1 MLTQLP
7 FRVVKSKT
15 FVDLRISRTLRF
27 APMIGQTISH
37 YRIVEKIGG
46 GGMGVVYKAEDT
58 SLGRFVALKFLPEG
72 VAQDPQAL
80 ERFRREA
87 RAASALNHPN
97 ICTIYEIG
105 DHDGKRF
112 IAMEFLDGMTLRHRI
127 AGRPVDSETIVSLG
141 IEIADALDAAHAKG
155 IVHRDIKPAN
165 IFVTE
170 RGHAK
175 VLDFGLAK
183 VGLSGAD
190 GVVSAIP
197 TATAEELLTSPGNA
211 VGTVAYMSPEQVRG
225 KDLDARTDLFSFGVV
240 LYEMATGSLPFRGDT
255 SGVVFDAILNREPVA
270 PMRLN
275 PDLPA
280 KLEEI
285 IQRAIEKDRDLR
297 YQHASDLRAELQR
310 LKRDSSSGRMQLSP
324 SGKEGQPEAASQAF
338 TSPVA
343 TRQARGNT
351 YYYLAAAV
359 FVLAVVAAFLLYR
372 SSRGSPA
379 ASKEWTQLTFF
390 TDSAVYPALSPD
402 GRMLAFIRGSN
413 SFFGSGQIY
422 VKFLPDG
429 DPVQLTHDSLAKLSP
444 AFSPDGSRIAYGT
457 GPPFDEWEVPV
468 IGGEPHIMLPN
479 ASSLTWIESGKR
491 LLFSEI
497 KEGLHLVVV
506 TTDLGRGQRREV
518 YAPPGD
524 RSMAHHS
531 YLSPDRRWVLVVEM
545 DNRGNILPCRV
556 VPFEGGG
563 NGRVVGPADSTCYAG
578 AWSPDGKWIY
588 LSARKG
594 DKSQIWRQSFP
605 DGEPELVTSGPTS
618 QEGIEMAADG
628 KSFITS
634 VGTRDTTVWLHDK
647 DGDHQISSEG
657 NAVAPSFSSDGTRL
671 YYLMANGQTPG
682 YELWVK
688 DLTAEKAAGEK
699 VEKVLPGYSMEGYSV
714 SRDGKE
720 VAFATTDRSDPSGRS
735 SLWIAATDHR
745 SSPRRISA
753 SGTETEDSPFFLPDG
768 DLIFRA
774 IENGSNYLYRMKAD
788 GSGRQRI
795 SSQRIFD
802 AKAVSPDGRWVIAST
817 PVAGEEHTAEAT
829 AFAVDGHATI
839 PLCPGY
845 CFTNWNTAGT
855 AMFLY
860 FPSLFKGTYPMAVK
874 HDTGL
879 PTLPPS
885 GFRRLEDL
893 ANAKTAGV
901 IPRQVDSI
909 VNSSLY
915 AYTQENARRNLYR
928 IPLP

>member
-1 MLTQLP
+1 VL
-7 FRVVKSKT
+7 
-15 FVDLRISRTLRF
+15 
-27 APMIGQTISH
+27 GQTISH
-37 YRIVEKIGG
+37 YRIVEKLGG

-58 SLGRFVALKFLPEG
+58 SLRRFVALKFLPESG
-72 VAQDPQAL
+72 AQDSQAL

-112 IAMEFLDGMTLRHRI
+112 IAMEFLDGLTLRHRI
-127 AGRPVDSETIVSLG
+127 AGRPMESETIVSLG

-175 VLDFGLAK
+175 ILDFGLAK
-183 VGLSGAD
+183 VGPGAA
-190 GVVSAIP
+190 GGAVSAIP
-197 TATAEELLTSPGNA
+197 TATAEELLTSPGTA

-225 KDLDARTDLFSFGVV
+225 KDLDTRTDLFSFGVV
-240 LYEMATGSLPFRGDT
+240 LYEMATGSLAFRGDT
-255 SGVVFDAILNREPVA
+255 SGVMFDAILNREPIA
-270 PMRLN
+270 PVRLN
-275 PDLPA
+275 PDLST

-285 IQRAIEKDRDLR
+285 IMRAIEKDRDLR

-310 LKRDSSSGRMQLSP
+310 LKRDSSSGQMQVSP
-324 SGKEGQPEAASQAF
+324 SGKQGQPKPASHSLP
-338 TSPVA
+338 SPVA
-343 TRQARGNT
+343 TRQPRGNA
-351 YYYLAAAV
+351 YNVAAAI
-359 FVLAVVAAFLLYR
+359 FVLAVVAGAVLLYR
-372 SSRGSPA
+372 TSGSSPA
-379 ASKEWTQLTFF
+379 ASKDWTQLTFF

-413 SFFGSGQIY
+413 SFFGPGQIY

-468 IGGEPHIMLPN
+468 LGGEPHILLPN
-479 ASSLTWIESGKR
+479 ASSLTWIERGKR

-506 TTDLGRGQRREV
+506 TTDLGRGQRQEV

-524 RSMAHHS
+524 RSMVHHS
-531 YLSPDRRWVLVVEM
+531 YLSPDRRWVLAVEM

-563 NGRVVGPADSTCYAG
+563 NARIVGPADGTCIAG

-588 LSARKG
+588 LSAKKG
-594 DKSQIWRQSFP
+594 DRFQIWRQGFP
-605 DGEPELVTSGPTS
+605 DGKPEQVTSGPTS

-634 VGTRDTTVWLHDK
+634 VGSRDSTVWLHDK

-657 NAVAPSFSSDGTRL
+657 NAVAPSFSSDGNRL

-688 DLTAEKAAGEK
+688 DLMGEK
-699 VEKVLPGYSMEGYSV
+699 LEKVLPGYSMEGYAV

-720 VAFATTDRSDPSGRS
+720 VAFAISDPSGHS
-735 SLWIAATDHR
+735 SLWVAATDHR
-745 SSPRRISA
+745 SSPKRISLA
-753 SGTETEDSPFFLPDG
+753 GTETEDSPFFLPNG

-774 IENGSNYLYRMKAD
+774 IESGSNFLYRMKAD
-788 GSGRQRI
+788 GSGRQKI

-802 AKAVSPDGRWVIAST
+802 AKSVSPDGRWVIAST

-829 AFAVDGHATI
+829 AFAVDGHATV

-845 CFTNWNTAGT
+845 CFTTWNTAGT
-855 AMFLY
+855 VMFLY
-860 FPSLFKGTYPMAVK
+860 FPSLFKGTYPIAVK

-893 ANAKTAGV
+893 ANAKTTAV

-909 VNSSLY
+909 VSSSLY

-928 IPLP
+928 VPLP

>member
-1 MLTQLP
+1 VL
-7 FRVVKSKT
+7 
-15 FVDLRISRTLRF
+15 
-27 APMIGQTISH
+27 GQTISH
-37 YRIVEKIGG
+37 YRIVEKLGG

-58 SLGRFVALKFLPEG
+58 SLRRFVALKFLPES

-112 IAMEFLDGMTLRHRI
+112 IAMEFLDGLTLRHRI
-127 AGRPVDSETIVSLG
+127 AGRPMESETIVSLG

-175 VLDFGLAK
+175 ILDFGLAK
-183 VGLSGAD
+183 VGPGAA
-190 GVVSAIP
+190 GGAASAIP
-197 TATAEELLTSPGNA
+197 TATAEELLTSPGTA

-225 KDLDARTDLFSFGVV
+225 KDLDTRTDLFSFGVV

-255 SGVVFDAILNREPVA
+255 SGVMFDAILNREPVA
-270 PMRLN
+270 PVRLN
-275 PDLPA
+275 PDLST

-285 IQRAIEKDRDLR
+285 IKRAIEKDRDLR

-310 LKRDSSSGRMQLSP
+310 LKRDSSSGQMQVSP
-324 SGKEGQPEAASQAF
+324 SGKRGQPEPASHSLP
-338 TSPVA
+338 SPVA
-343 TRQARGNT
+343 TRQPRGKA
-351 YYYLAAAV
+351 YYVAAAI
-359 FVLAVVAAFLLYR
+359 FVLAVVAGAVLLYR
-372 SSRGSPA
+372 TSGSSPA
-379 ASKEWTQLTFF
+379 ASKDWTQLTFF

-402 GRMLAFIRGSN
+402 GRMLAFIRGGN
-413 SFFGSGQIY
+413 SFFGPGQIY

-468 IGGEPHIMLPN
+468 LGGEPHILLPN
-479 ASSLTWIESGKR
+479 ASSLTWIERGKR

-506 TTDLGRGQRREV
+506 TTDLGRGQRQEV

-524 RSMAHHS
+524 RSMVHHS

-563 NGRVVGPADSTCYAG
+563 NARIVGPADGTCIAG

-588 LSARKG
+588 LSAKKG
-594 DKSQIWRQSFP
+594 DRFQIWRQGFP
-605 DGEPELVTSGPTS
+605 DGELEQVTSGPTS

-634 VGTRDTTVWLHDK
+634 VGSRDSTVWLHDK

-657 NAVAPSFSSDGTRL
+657 NAVAPSFSSDGNRL

-688 DLTAEKAAGEK
+688 DLMGEK
-699 VEKVLPGYSMEGYSV
+699 LEKVLPGYSMQGYAV

-720 VAFATTDRSDPSGRS
+720 VAFAMSDPSGHS
-735 SLWIAATDHR
+735 SVWVAGTDHR
-745 SSPRRISA
+745 SSPKRISLA
-753 SGTETEDSPFFLPDG
+753 GTETEDSPFFLPNG

-774 IENGSNYLYRMKAD
+774 IESGSNFLYRMKAD
-788 GSGRQRI
+788 GSGRQKL

-802 AKAVSPDGRWVIAST
+802 AKSVSPDGRWVIAST
-817 PVAGEEHTAEAT
+817 PVTGEEHTAEAT
-829 AFAVDGHATI
+829 AFAVDGHATV

-845 CFTNWNTAGT
+845 CFTTWNTAGT
-855 AMFLY
+855 VMFLY
-860 FPSLFKGTYPMAVK
+860 FPSLFKGTYPLAVK

-893 ANAKTAGV
+893 ANAKTTAV

-909 VNSSLY
+909 VSSSLY

-928 IPLP
+928 VPLP

>member
-1 MLTQLP
+1 ML
-7 FRVVKSKT
+7 
-15 FVDLRISRTLRF
+15 
-27 APMIGQTISH
+27 GQTISH
-37 YRIVEKIGG
+37 YRIVEKLGG

-58 SLGRFVALKFLPEG
+58 SLRRFVALKFLPEG

-105 DHDGKRF
+105 DHDGKPF

-127 AGRPVDSETIVSLG
+127 AGRPVESETIISLG

-183 VGLSGAD
+183 VGPGAAG
-190 GVVSAIP
+190 GVVSALP
-197 TATAEELLTSPGNA
+197 TATAEDLLTSPGSA

-255 SGVVFDAILNREPVA
+255 SGVMFDAILNREPVA
-270 PMRLN
+270 PIRLN

-310 LKRDSSSGRMQLSP
+310 LKRDSSSGRMKVS
-324 SGKEGQPEAASQAF
+324 SSEKERKEGEDGEEKQPEPAF
-338 TSPVA
+338 HPSTSSVA
-343 TRQARGNT
+343 TGQSRRNAHY
-351 YYYLAAAV
+351 YYYLAAAL
-359 FVLAVVAAFLLYR
+359 FVLAVAAAAFLFYR
-372 SSRGSPA
+372 SSHSSPA
-379 ASKEWTQLTFF
+379 PSKDWTQLTFF
-390 TDSAVYPALSPD
+390 TDSAVYPALSQD
-402 GRMLAFIRGSN
+402 GRMLAFIRGSD
-413 SFFGSGQIY
+413 SFFGRGQIY

-429 DPVQLTHDSLAKLSP
+429 DPVQLTHDSMSKLSP

-457 GPPFDEWEVPV
+457 APPFDLWEVPV
-468 IGGEPHIMLPN
+468 VGGEPHIMMPN
-479 ASSLTWIESGKR
+479 ASSLTWIDGGKR

-506 TTDLGRGQRREV
+506 TTDPGRGQKREV

-531 YLSPDRRWVLVVEM
+531 YLSPDRRWLLVVEM
-545 DNRGNILPCRV
+545 DNRGNILPCRI
-556 VPFEGGG
+556 VPFEGAG
-563 NGRVVGPADSTCYAG
+563 NLRIVGPADSMCIAG

-594 DKSQIWRQSFP
+594 DRFQIWRQAFP
-605 DGEPELVTSGPTS
+605 DGQPELVTPGPTS
-618 QEGIEMAADG
+618 QEGIEMAPDG

-634 VGTRDTTVWLHDK
+634 VGSRDSTVWLHDK

-657 NAVAPSFSSDGTRL
+657 NAEAPSFSSDGNKL

-688 DLTAEKAAGEK
+688 DLTSEKATGEEK
-699 VEKVLPGYSMEGYSV
+699 TEKVLPGYSMEGYSV
-714 SRDGKE
+714 SHDGKQ
-720 VAFATTDRSDPSGRS
+720 VVFAMRDPSDPSGPS
-735 SLWIAATDHR
+735 SLWIADTDHR
-745 SSPRRISA
+745 SSPRRISLA
-753 SGTETEDSPFFLPDG
+753 GTGAEDSPFFLPDG
-768 DLIFRA
+768 DLVFRA
-774 IENGSNYLYRMKAD
+774 IEGGSNFLYRMKAD
-788 GSGRQRI
+788 GSGRHKI

-802 AKAVSPDGRWVIAST
+802 SRSVSPDGRWVIAST
-817 PVAGEEHTAEAT
+817 PVAGEQRTADST
-829 AFAVDGHATI
+829 AFAVDGHATV

-845 CFTNWNTAGT
+845 CFATWNTAGT
-855 AMFLY
+855 DMFLY
-860 FPSLFKGTYPMAVK
+860 FPTLFNGIYPLPVK

-879 PTLPPS
+879 PKVPPAGFARLADLPKVKS
-885 GFRRLEDL
+885 AD
-893 ANAKTAGV
+893 V
-901 IPRQVDSI
+901 IPREVDSI
-909 VNSSLY
+909 VSSSVY

-928 IPLP
+928 IPVP

>member
-1 MLTQLP
+1 
-7 FRVVKSKT
+7 
-15 FVDLRISRTLRF
+15 
-27 APMIGQTISH
+27 
-37 YRIVEKIGG
+37 
-46 GGMGVVYKAEDT
+46 MGVVYKAEDT
-58 SLGRFVALKFLPEG
+58 SLRRFVALKFLPEG

-105 DHDGKRF
+105 DHNGQRF
-112 IAMEFLDGMTLRHRI
+112 IAMEFLDGLTLRHRI
-127 AGRPVDSETIVSLG
+127 AGRPLDSDIIVSLG

-165 IFVTE
+165 LFVTE

-183 VGLSGAD
+183 VGPSDAD
-190 GVVSAIP
+190 EVVSAIP
-197 TATAEELLTSPGNA
+197 TATEELLTSPGTA

-255 SGVVFDAILNREPVA
+255 SGVIFDAILNREPVA
-270 PMRLN
+270 PVRLN
-275 PDLPA
+275 PDLPT

-285 IQRAIEKDRDLR
+285 IKRAIEKDRDLR

-324 SGKEGQPEAASQAF
+324 ARKEEQPEPASRQL

-343 TRQARGNT
+343 TRQPRGNA
-351 YYYLAAAV
+351 YYYYVAAAL
-359 FVLAVVAAFLLYR
+359 FVLAVVAGAFFFNR
-372 SSRGSPA
+372 SSARRPA
-379 ASKEWTQLTFF
+379 ASTDWRQLTFF

-402 GRMLAFIRGSN
+402 GRMLAFIRGN
-413 SFFGSGQIY
+413 DSFFGPGQLY

-429 DPVQLTHDSLAKLSP
+429 DPVQLTHDSMSKLSP

-457 GPPFDEWEVPV
+457 GPPFAEWEVPV
-468 IGGEPHIMLPN
+468 LGGEPRIMLPG
-479 ASSLTWIESGKR
+479 ASSLTWIERGKR

-497 KEGLHLVVV
+497 TEGLHMVVV

-518 YAPPGD
+518 YVPAGD

-563 NGRVVGPADSTCYAG
+563 NARIVGPSDSTCIAG

-588 LSARKG
+588 LSAKRG
-594 DKSQIWRQSFP
+594 DKFQIWRQGFP

-634 VGTRDTTVWLHDK
+634 VGSRDSTVWLHDK

-657 NAVAPSFSSDGTRL
+657 NAGAPSFSSDGNRL

-688 DLTAEKAAGEK
+688 DLIGEK

-714 SRDGKE
+714 SRDGKD
-720 VAFATTDRSDPSGRS
+720 VAFAMTDPSSHS
-735 SLWIAATDHR
+735 SLWIATTDHR
-745 SSPRRISA
+745 SSPRRISLA
-753 SGTETEDSPFFLPDG
+753 GTETEDSPFFLPNG

-774 IENGSNYLYRMKAD
+774 IERGSNFLYRMKAD
-788 GSGRQRI
+788 GSGRQKI
-795 SSQRIFD
+795 SPQRIFD
-802 AKAVSPDGRWVIAST
+802 LKAVSPDGRWVIASS
-817 PVAGEEHTAEAT
+817 PIAGKEQTAEAV
-829 AFAVDGHATI
+829 AFAVDGSSTV

-845 CFTNWNTAGT
+845 CFTTWNIVGT
-855 AMFLY
+855 VMFVY
-860 FPSLFKGTYPMAVK
+860 FPSLFKGTYPMAVN

-885 GFRRLEDL
+885 GFAGLADL
-893 ANAKTAGV
+893 ANAKTAAV

-909 VNSSLY
+909 VSSSVY

>member
-1 MLTQLP
+1 ML
-7 FRVVKSKT
+7 
-15 FVDLRISRTLRF
+15 
-27 APMIGQTISH
+27 GQTISH
-37 YRIVEKIGG
+37 YRVIGKLGG

-58 SLGRFVALKFLPEG
+58 SLRRFVALKFLPEG

-80 ERFRREA
+80 DRFRREA

-105 DHDGKRF
+105 DHDGKSF
-112 IAMEFLDGMTLRHRI
+112 IAMEFLDGLTLRHRI
-127 AGRPVDSETIVSLG
+127 AGRPLESEMIVSLG

-183 VGLSGAD
+183 VGLGTAGD
-190 GVVSAIP
+190 IVSAIP
-197 TATAEELLTSPGNA
+197 TATVEELLTSPGTA

-225 KDLDARTDLFSFGVV
+225 KELDARTDLFSFGVV
-240 LYEMATGSLPFRGDT
+240 LYEMATGTLPFRGDT
-255 SGVVFDAILNREPVA
+255 SGVMFDAILNREPVA
-270 PMRLN
+270 PVRLN
-275 PDLPA
+275 PDLPT

-285 IQRAIEKDRDLR
+285 IKRAIEKDRDLR

-324 SGKEGQPEAASQAF
+324 SGKEGQPEPAPRPL

-343 TRQARGNT
+343 TRLPRGNA
-351 YYYLAAAV
+351 YYYYAAAAL
-359 FVLAVVAAFLLYR
+359 FVLAVVAGAFLLYR
-372 SSRGSPA
+372 SSGISPA
-379 ASKEWTQLTFF
+379 ASKDWTQLTFF

-402 GRMLAFIRGSN
+402 GRMLAFIRGN
-413 SFFGSGQIY
+413 DSFFGPGQIY

-429 DPVQLTHDSLAKLSP
+429 DPVQLTHDSMSKLSP

-468 IGGEPHIMLPN
+468 LGGEPHIMLPN
-479 ASSLTWIESGKR
+479 ASSLTWIGR
-491 LLFSEI
+491 GRQLLFSEI

-531 YLSPDRRWVLVVEM
+531 YLSPDGRWLLVVEM

-563 NGRVVGPADSTCYAG
+563 NVRIVGPPDSTCIAG
-578 AWSPDGKWIY
+578 AWSADGKWIY
-588 LSARKG
+588 LNARKG
-594 DKSQIWRQSFP
+594 DKFQIWRQGFP
-605 DGEPELVTSGPTS
+605 DAEPERVTSGPTS

-634 VGTRDTTVWLHDK
+634 VGSRDSTVWLHDK

-657 NAVAPSFSSDGTRL
+657 NAVAPSFSSDGNKL

-688 DLTAEKAAGEK
+688 DVIGEK

-714 SRDGKE
+714 SRNGKE
-720 VAFATTDRSDPSGRS
+720 VAFAMSDPSGHS

-745 SSPRRISA
+745 SSPRRISSA
-753 SGTETEDSPFFLPDG
+753 GIETEDSPFFLPDG

-774 IENGSNYLYRMKAD
+774 VEGGSNFLYRMKVD
-788 GSGRQRI
+788 GSGRQKV
-795 SSQRIFD
+795 SLQRIFD
-802 AKAVSPDGRWVIAST
+802 LKAVSPDGRWVIASI
-817 PVAGEEHTAEAT
+817 PIAGEEHTAEST
-829 AFAVDGHATI
+829 ALAVDGSATV

-845 CFTNWNTAGT
+845 CFMTWNTAGT
-855 AMFLY
+855 VMFLY
-860 FPSLFKGTYPMAVK
+860 FPSLFKGTYPMSVN

-885 GFRRLEDL
+885 GFGRLADL
-893 ANAKTAGV
+893 ANAKTAAV

-909 VNSSLY
+909 VNSSVY

>member
-1 MLTQLP
+1 VL
-7 FRVVKSKT
+7 
-15 FVDLRISRTLRF
+15 
-27 APMIGQTISH
+27 GQTISH
-37 YRIVEKIGG
+37 YRIVEKLGG

-58 SLGRFVALKFLPEG
+58 SLRRFVALKFLPESG
-72 VAQDPQAL
+72 AQDSQAL

-112 IAMEFLDGMTLRHRI
+112 IAMEFLDGLTLRHRI
-127 AGRPVDSETIVSLG
+127 AGRPMESETIVSLG

-175 VLDFGLAK
+175 ILDFGLAK
-183 VGLSGAD
+183 VGPGAA
-190 GVVSAIP
+190 GGAVSAIP
-197 TATAEELLTSPGNA
+197 TATAEELLTSPGTA

-225 KDLDARTDLFSFGVV
+225 KDLDTRTDLFSFGVV
-240 LYEMATGSLPFRGDT
+240 LYEMATGSLAFRGDT
-255 SGVVFDAILNREPVA
+255 SGVMFDAILNREPIA
-270 PMRLN
+270 PVRLN
-275 PDLPA
+275 PDLST

-285 IQRAIEKDRDLR
+285 IMRAIEKDRDLR

-310 LKRDSSSGRMQLSP
+310 LKRDSSSGQMQVSP
-324 SGKEGQPEAASQAF
+324 SGKQGQPEPASHSLP
-338 TSPVA
+338 SPVA
-343 TRQARGNT
+343 TRQPRGNA
-351 YYYLAAAV
+351 YNVAAAI
-359 FVLAVVAAFLLYR
+359 FVLAVVAGAVLLYR
-372 SSRGSPA
+372 TSGSSPA
-379 ASKEWTQLTFF
+379 ASKDWTQLTFF

-413 SFFGSGQIY
+413 SFFGPGQIY

-468 IGGEPHIMLPN
+468 LGGEPHILLPN
-479 ASSLTWIESGKR
+479 ASSLTWIERGKR

-506 TTDLGRGQRREV
+506 TTDLGRGQRQEV

-524 RSMAHHS
+524 RSMVHHS
-531 YLSPDRRWVLVVEM
+531 YLSPDRRWVLAVEM

-563 NGRVVGPADSTCYAG
+563 NARIVGPADGTCIAG

-588 LSARKG
+588 LSAKKG
-594 DKSQIWRQSFP
+594 DRFQIWRQGFP
-605 DGEPELVTSGPTS
+605 DGKPEQVTSGPTS

-634 VGTRDTTVWLHDK
+634 VGSRDSTVWLHDK

-657 NAVAPSFSSDGTRL
+657 NAVAPSFSSDGNRL

-688 DLTAEKAAGEK
+688 DLMGEK
-699 VEKVLPGYSMEGYSV
+699 LEKVLPGYSMEGYAV

-720 VAFATTDRSDPSGRS
+720 VAFAMSDPSGHS
-735 SLWIAATDHR
+735 SLWVAATDHR
-745 SSPRRISA
+745 SSPKRISLA
-753 SGTETEDSPFFLPDG
+753 GTETEDSPFFLPNG

-774 IENGSNYLYRMKAD
+774 IESGSNFLYRMKAD
-788 GSGRQRI
+788 GSGRQKI

-802 AKAVSPDGRWVIAST
+802 AKSVSPDGRWVIAST

-829 AFAVDGHATI
+829 AFAVDGHATV

-845 CFTNWNTAGT
+845 CFTTWNTAGT
-855 AMFLY
+855 VMFLY
-860 FPSLFKGTYPMAVK
+860 FPSLFKGTYPIAVK

-893 ANAKTAGV
+893 ANAKTTAV

-909 VNSSLY
+909 VSSSLY

-928 IPLP
+928 VPLP

>member
-1 MLTQLP
+1 L
-7 FRVVKSKT
+7 
-15 FVDLRISRTLRF
+15 
-27 APMIGQTISH
+27 
-37 YRIVEKIGG
+37 
-46 GGMGVVYKAEDT
+46 
-58 SLGRFVALKFLPEG
+58 
-72 VAQDPQAL
+72 
-80 ERFRREA
+80 
-87 RAASALNHPN
+87 
-97 ICTIYEIG
+97 
-105 DHDGKRF
+105 
-112 IAMEFLDGMTLRHRI
+112 TLRHRI
-127 AGRPVDSETIVSLG
+127 AGRPLESEMIVSLG
-141 IEIADALDAAHAKG
+141 IEIADALDAAHGKG

-183 VGLSGAD
+183 IGLATAG

-197 TATAEELLTSPGNA
+197 TATVEELLTSPGSA

-225 KDLDARTDLFSFGVV
+225 KELDARTDLFSFGVV
-240 LYEMATGSLPFRGDT
+240 LYEMATGTLPFRGDT
-255 SGVVFDAILNREPVA
+255 SGVMFDAILNREPVA
-270 PMRLN
+270 PVRLN
-275 PDLPA
+275 PDLPT

-285 IQRAIEKDRDLR
+285 IKRAIEKDRDLR

-324 SGKEGQPEAASQAF
+324 SGKEGEPEAAPRPL

-343 TRQARGNT
+343 TRLPRGNA
-351 YYYLAAAV
+351 YYYYALAAL
-359 FVLAVVAAFLLYR
+359 FVLAVVAGGFLLYR
-372 SSRGSPA
+372 SSGISPA

-402 GRMLAFIRGSN
+402 GRMLAFIRGSD
-413 SFFGSGQIY
+413 SFFGPGQIY

-429 DPVQLTHDSLAKLSP
+429 DPVQLTHDSLSKLSP

-468 IGGEPHIMLPN
+468 LGGEPHIMLPN
-479 ASSLTWIESGKR
+479 ASSLTWIGR
-491 LLFSEI
+491 GRQLLFSEI

-531 YLSPDRRWVLVVEM
+531 YLSPEGRWLLVVEM
-545 DNRGNILPCRV
+545 DNRGSVLPCRV

-563 NGRVVGPADSTCYAG
+563 TARIVGPPDSTCIAG
-578 AWSPDGKWIY
+578 AWSADGKWIY

-594 DKSQIWRQSFP
+594 DRFQIWRQGFP

-628 KSFITS
+628 KSFVTS
-634 VGTRDTTVWLHDK
+634 VGSRDSTVWLHDK
-647 DGDHQISSEG
+647 NGDHQISSEG
-657 NAVAPSFSSDGTRL
+657 NAVAPSFASDGNRL

-688 DLTAEKAAGEK
+688 DLTGNKG
-699 VEKVLPGYSMEGYSV
+699 EKVLPGYSMEGYSV

-720 VAFATTDRSDPSGRS
+720 VAFAMSDPSGRS
-735 SLWIAATDHR
+735 SLWVAATDHR
-745 SSPRRISA
+745 SSPTRISSA
-753 SGTETEDSPFFLPDG
+753 GTETEDSPFFLPDG

-774 IENGSNYLYRMKAD
+774 IESGSNFLYRMRAD
-788 GSGRQRI
+788 GSGRQKI
-795 SSQRIFD
+795 SAQRIFD
-802 AKAVSPDGRWVIAST
+802 LKAVSPDGRWVIAST
-817 PVAGEEHTAEAT
+817 PIAGEEHTAEAA
-829 AFAVDGHATI
+829 AFAVDGHSTV

-845 CFTNWNTAGT
+845 CFVTWNTAGT
-855 AMFLY
+855 VMFLY
-860 FPSLFKGTYPMAVK
+860 FPALFKGSYPMAVN

-885 GFRRLEDL
+885 GFRRLADL
-893 ANAKTAGV
+893 ANAKTGAV
-901 IPRQVDSI
+901 IPREVDSI
-909 VNSSLY
+909 VSSSVY